1 MGDLKLQVTFITD
14 IKRGDF
20 ELWETYI
27 RVFSEIKKK
36 GDFDL
41 QITDIVDPNKFV
53 FELQVIDK
61 IDYKKRNFELQAHYI
76 IDP

>member
-1 MGDLKLQVTFITD
+1 MGNLYQSLFRD
-14 IKRGDF
+14 
-20 ELWETYI
+20 
-27 RVFSEIKKK
+27 KKK

-61 IDYKKRNFELQAHYI
+61 IDYKRRTFELQAHYI